1 MMLVYLL
8 LNTCNNKAYVGQTRH
23 NSLNKRWNSNLSN
36 SNSNPY
42 LRAAIK
48 KHGSKA
54 FQRQILAECSTQ
66 AEADNLERLWIA
78 VLRTYDRKCGY
89 NIQRGGRKW
98 KGLDIPCHTKG
109 TVKRISESVRQ
120 WWRNRTPE
128 ELAQFGE
135 TMRAIWHSRSLTERS
150 QIGQKIRSAKA
161 GRRSRTK
168 GRKFGTQANPCP
180 VRPART
186 EEAKRNISAGLYRH
200 WARKREI
207 RRKISLGM
215 QRYWARKRGEAIQRK
230 PVMGTS
236 SQSLADRQPKADR
249 LSGTDGQVNM
259 AG

>member
-1 MMLVYLL
+1 MLVYLL
-8 LNTCNNKAYVGQTRH
+8 LNSCNAKCYVGQTRY
-23 NSLNKRWNSNLSN
+23 NSLNKRWRPSLKNSAN
-36 SNSNPY
+36 SY
-42 LRAAIK
+42 LKAAVK
-48 KHGSKA
+48 KHGPEA
-54 FQRQILAECSTQ
+54 FQRQVLAECSTP

-98 KGLDIPCHTKG
+98 KGLDIPCHTKR
-109 TVKRISESVRQ
+109 TLKRISESVRQ

-236 SQSLADRQPKADR
+236 SQSRSQTPKADR
-249 LSGTDGQVNM
+249 LSGTDGQVNI

>member
-1 MMLVYLL
+1 MLVYLL
-8 LNTCNNKAYVGQTRH
+8 LNSCNAKCYVGQTRY
-23 NSLNKRWNSNLSN
+23 NSLNKRWRPSLKNSAN
-36 SNSNPY
+36 SY
-42 LRAAIK
+42 LKAAVK
-48 KHGSKA
+48 KHGPEA
-54 FQRQILAECSTQ
+54 FQRQVLAECSTQ

-98 KGLDIPCHTKG
+98 KGLDIPCHTKR
-109 TVKRISESVRQ
+109 TLKRISESVRQ

-150 QIGQKIRSAKA
+150 QIGQKIRSLKT
-161 GRRSRTK
+161 GRRSPTK
-168 GRKFGTQANPCP
+168 GQKFGAQANPFS

-186 EEAKRNISAGLYRH
+186 EEAKRNISAGLNRY
-200 WARKREI
+200 WARKTEI

-215 QRYWARKRGEAIQRK
+215 QRYWARKKGEAIQRK

-236 SQSLADRQPKADR
+236 CQNRTQRPKADR
-249 LSGTDGQVNM
+249 LSGTDGQVNK

>member
-1 MMLVYLL
+1 MLVYLL
-8 LNTCNNKAYVGQTRH
+8 LNTCNGKAYVGQTRH
-23 NSLNKRWNSNLSN
+23 NSLNKRWRPSLKNSAN
-36 SNSNPY
+36 SY
-42 LRAAIK
+42 LKAAVK
-48 KHGSKA
+48 KHSPEA
-54 FQRQILAECSTQ
+54 FQRQVLAECSTQ

-78 VLRTYDRKCGY
+78 VLRTYDQKCGY

-98 KGLDIPCHTKG
+98 KGLDIPCHTKR

-135 TMRAIWHSRSLTERS
+135 TMRAIWQSRSLTERS
-150 QIGQKIRSAKA
+150 QIGQKIRSVKT
-161 GRRSRTK
+161 GRPSRTK

-180 VRPART
+180 VRPARK
-186 EEAKRNISAGLYRH
+186 EEAKRNISAGLDRY

-207 RRKISLGM
+207 RRKISLSM

-236 SQSLADRQPKADR
+236 SQSHTQTPKADR

-259 AG
+259 AS